1 MFGDKFDENLLMKI
15 LLNLNVEIHLQWPL
29 SQIIHSD
36 SFQSLNKSFR
46 YLLQLSSLKWIA
58 ECWWKAVISSGY
70 LSFIQYKPNYF
81 KNIKSIKYSM
91 ENKTINTAGSLSIK
105 QSKNVCRLGVTNL
118 LHYSSGLFNY
128 IMTQIHGK
136 IFSSFKY
143 RFDQTRQSVIGI
155 RHLFDDMISEVE
167 LLLNSLED
175 YLSKIVKTGFAA
187 SSSLREAVFLEMK
200 INNVSGEFELSS
212 KLNKA
217 LEKSY
222 KEAENAFYLVDQV
235 ANDLKS
241 DLHSV
246 LKLKKQYNNNSNR
259 MLKGSKISPFNAEE
273 LLMYI

>member
-1 MFGDKFDENLLMKI
+1 M
-15 LLNLNVEIHLQWPL
+15 
-29 SQIIHSD
+29 
-36 SFQSLNKSFR
+36 
-46 YLLQLSSLKWIA
+46 
-58 ECWWKAVISSGY
+58 
-70 LSFIQYKPNYF
+70 
-81 KNIKSIKYSM
+81 
-91 ENKTINTAGSLSIK
+91 
-105 QSKNVCRLGVTNL
+105 
-118 LHYSSGLFNY
+118 
-128 IMTQIHGK
+128 K